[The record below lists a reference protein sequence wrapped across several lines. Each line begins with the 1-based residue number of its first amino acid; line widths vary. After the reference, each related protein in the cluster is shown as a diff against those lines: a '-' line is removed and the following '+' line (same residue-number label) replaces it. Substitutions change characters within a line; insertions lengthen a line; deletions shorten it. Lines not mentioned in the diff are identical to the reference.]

1 MTDEMA
7 RLRREAV
14 SGKLEKDRAAL
25 ETLFHFPENQDIQL
39 REIQCQGS
47 RVCAVF
53 MDGMV
58 RSSQVDDF
66 IVRAVQRAGAPMPE
80 EGRGKYLITQVLN
93 VAQAQAE
100 AELGKI
106 CDGVLG
112 GMTAVLAEGA
122 DTAVLL
128 DTRG

>member
-14 SGKLEKDRAAL
+14 SGKLAKDRAAL

-53 MDGMV
+53 MDL
-58 RSSQVDDF
+58 S
-66 IVRAVQRAGAPMPE
+66 
-80 EGRGKYLITQVLN
+80 LIH
-93 VAQAQAE
+93 
-100 AELGKI
+100 I
-106 CDGVLG
+106 
-112 GMTAVLAEGA
+112 
-122 DTAVLL
+122 
-128 DTRG
+128 